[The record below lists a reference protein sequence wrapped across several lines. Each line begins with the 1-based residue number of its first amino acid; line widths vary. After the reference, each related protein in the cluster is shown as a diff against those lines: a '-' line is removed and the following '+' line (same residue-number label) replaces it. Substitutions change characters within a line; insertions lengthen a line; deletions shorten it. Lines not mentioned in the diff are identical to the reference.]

1 MPTPSYN
8 GFGSTPSVC
17 KFPNREYEEIKGP
30 VRAGPYSFRK
40 GNAMKAKPIPRK
52 KQIVHLKNAKAKFHV
67 GTKFVEV
74 IVRIPVDK
82 LLRALSRRHHVSFD

>member
-1 MPTPSYN
+1 
-8 GFGSTPSVC
+8 
-17 KFPNREYEEIKGP
+17 
-30 VRAGPYSFRK
+30 
-40 GNAMKAKPIPRK
+40 MKAKPIPRK